1 MDHIA
6 QEKEWQGHDGF
17 IHVPPVGLKSQTT
30 CTEAIGQGYG
40 EKPCSGQ
47 PAPTRMR
54 QPQEKAEE
62 EFDDGQRGN
71 KP

>member
-30 CTEAIGQGYG
+30 RTEAIGQGYG
-40 EKPCSGQ
+40 EKSCSGQ
-47 PAPTRMR
+47 PAPMRTR
-54 QPQEKAEE
+54 QPQEETKEE
-62 EFDDGQRGN
+62 LGNGQGGN